1 MRGAGDLL
9 HRKRV
14 RVLQRAVERLPR
26 ESRRAMLEGLGEDT
40 IIAGAYAV
48 GPARCPGFAAYR
60 RGARTGYS
68 EFAGAWDRYA
78 RGRGIRR
85 VRDDDVTT
93 LVAVLRASLA
103 TEPELE
109 LPPVPP
115 DGGAPAGEAEPRER
129 VPA

>member
-1 MRGAGDLL
+1 
-9 HRKRV
+9 
-14 RVLQRAVERLPR
+14 
-26 ESRRAMLEGLGEDT
+26 MLEGLGQDP

-68 EFAGAWDRYA
+68 EFAAAWDRYA
-78 RGRGIRR
+78 RGRGVRR
-85 VRDDDVTT
+85 VRDDDVVT

-103 TEPELE
+103 TTGGLD
-109 LPPVPP
+109 LPPAPP
-115 DGGAPAGEAEPRER
+115 DAPAARPEQDEPRER